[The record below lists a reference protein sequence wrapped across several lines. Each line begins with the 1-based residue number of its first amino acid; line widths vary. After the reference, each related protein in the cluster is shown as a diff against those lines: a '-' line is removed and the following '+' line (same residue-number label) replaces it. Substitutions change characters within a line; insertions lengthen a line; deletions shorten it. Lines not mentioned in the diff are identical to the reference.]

1 MIKLR
6 AVIFDLDG
14 TLADSAPDIAAALNA
29 TLEASGLAKL
39 DLATIK
45 TMVGGGAGLLVAR
58 ALSVNEEA
66 PKQDRVETLLAGFLE
81 RYRAAA
87 CVHTRLYPSA
97 RDTLDELAAE
107 GIALGICT
115 NKPSDLTQLVLAGL
129 GVRGYFTSVVAATPD
144 LPPKPDAAMLL
155 WVLSEIGAAPD
166 ATLMIGDSAADLGCA
181 RAAGVRCILMRHG
194 YSREPVDT
202 LGADAVIAG
211 FAAVRS
217 ALAGLGS

>member
-1 MIKLR
+1 MKLR

-14 TLADSAPDIAAALNA
+14 TLADSAPDTAAALNA
-29 TLEASGLAKL
+29 TLAASGLEVL

-45 TMVGGGAGLLVAR
+45 TMVGGGAELLVAR
-58 ALSVNEEA
+58 ALAANGEIPEQRRA
-66 PKQDRVETLLAGFLE
+66 DALLADFLV

-87 CVHTRLYPSA
+87 CVHTRLYPGA
-97 RDTLDELAAE
+97 RDALDELAAD

-115 NKPSDLTQLVLAGL
+115 NKPADLTELVLAGL
-129 GVRGYFTSVVAATPD
+129 GLRGYFKCVVAATPD
-144 LPPKPDAAMLL
+144 LPPKPDAAMLMR
-155 WVLSEIGAAPD
+155 VLSEIGAMPSAS
-166 ATLMIGDSAADLGCA
+166 LMIGDSAADLGCA

-211 FAAVRS
+211 FAGIRS
-217 ALAGLGS
+217 ALTRFAG